1 MTFAPGKVQLGSLTG
16 VNWKRDVGKDLATL
30 KREYQTDVL
39 VSLMQEYE
47 YKQYS
52 MQSLFDKIKE
62 FSIEHVVFPIA
73 DCHIPTDKQQFH
85 KLVENIN
92 YKLNAGQTVIVHCLG
107 GLGRTGLLCACCL
120 LLLNGYEPEIN
131 SQQAI
136 KLIRT
141 ARKGTIQTYSQVRF
155 VEDFLCENPKEQ
167 NMEDDSSSEEK
178 NGNL

>member
-1 MTFAPGKVQLGSLTG
+1 
-16 VNWKRDVGKDLATL
+16 
-30 KREYQTDVL
+30 
-39 VSLMQEYE
+39 
-47 YKQYS
+47 
-52 MQSLFDKIKE
+52 
-62 FSIEHVVFPIA
+62 
-73 DCHIPTDKQQFH
+73 
-85 KLVENIN
+85 
-92 YKLNAGQTVIVHCLG
+92 VIVHCLG